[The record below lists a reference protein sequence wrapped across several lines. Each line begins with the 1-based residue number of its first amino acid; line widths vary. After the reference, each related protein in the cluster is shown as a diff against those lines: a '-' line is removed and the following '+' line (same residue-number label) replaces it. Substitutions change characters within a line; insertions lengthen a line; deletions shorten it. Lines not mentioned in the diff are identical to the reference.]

1 MSHWRITGVDSFMY
15 SRSLLRIKIDIFCAK
30 SGLRALNDLSEM
42 VPWSFGGRLAT
53 VVSPANYFCLRN
65 IQYYPRRSF
74 PCHYRN
80 AFRLWYLTD
89 ALSDLDITK

>member
-15 SRSLLRIKIDIFCAK
+15 SRSLLRIKIDIFSAK

-53 VVSPANYFCLRN
+53 VVSPANYFFGVIYN
-65 IQYYPRRSF
+65 IT
-74 PCHYRN
+74 
-80 AFRLWYLTD
+80 LGV
-89 ALSDLDITK
+89 LSHVITETRFVCGI